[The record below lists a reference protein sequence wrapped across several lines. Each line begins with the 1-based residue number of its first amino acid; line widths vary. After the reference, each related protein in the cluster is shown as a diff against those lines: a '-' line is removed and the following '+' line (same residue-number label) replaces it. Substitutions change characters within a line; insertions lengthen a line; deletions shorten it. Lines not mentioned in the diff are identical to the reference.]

1 MYLSGRK
8 ITFAVRLLTFNV
20 ENDELDMVS
29 FLFFVHGNQKII
41 YKGLD
46 SLFKVISELTEAVN
60 EKKKC
65 SGKIRKLPSSVLVT
79 KFIFVKLL
87 CYPVNLLIKSSANG
101 IF

>member
-1 MYLSGRK
+1 MVEKSPCSEA
-8 ITFAVRLLTFNV
+8 TNFNV

-29 FLFFVHGNQKII
+29 FLFFVYGNQKII

-46 SLFKVISELTEAVN
+46 SLFKVMKYHSELTEAVN

-65 SGKIRKLPSSVLVT
+65 SGKLRKLPSSVLVT
-79 KFIFVKLL
+79 KFIFVKLF

>member
-1 MYLSGRK
+1 MKY
-8 ITFAVRLLTFNV
+8 
-20 ENDELDMVS
+20 
-29 FLFFVHGNQKII
+29 H
-41 YKGLD
+41 
-46 SLFKVISELTEAVN
+46 SELTEAVN